1 MSNSKVKCWEKLNC
15 KRHECILYK
24 SEELRCWLVQDAC
37 YRGET
42 DEDVDKMVHCFECEV
57 FKCNS
62 SPEDM
67 TATCNLI
74 AEKFKKYG
82 REISDQEKY
91 KDNSLQQFEEGMIQV
106 FEALEK
112 ISKGDP
118 TVRIDESSDFK
129 LIKRLKHAVNE
140 TASNLGEIV
149 DLSHE
154 FAIGLAEHFDV
165 LYRVSTGDLSA
176 RVQGESDVELIG
188 ALKKITNE
196 MIESVEREIHDRK
209 KSESELRESEAKF
222 RKFTEELP
230 VGFSIILPD
239 NRFEYINPT
248 FTDIFGYTI
257 EDIPDRDTWLKRAYP
272 DESYREY
279 INKLWNDDSLRMD
292 DSRKSVPQELIV
304 ECKDGTEK
312 VIFFHRVKL
321 SDSKYLMLYLD
332 ITEKA
337 RAEEAVKE
345 SEEKYRML
353 VENIQDGVFIHQE
366 GKITYVNDA
375 MAKMVGYSPEYLIGK
390 PVLDFFYEEDWP
402 FIKRMLSSET
412 VKREYDVKMV
422 SKNRDRKGDLFVHIT
437 SSLFQYKQKPAYI
450 GTIKDITQVKRDEEE
465 KRELEA
471 QLQRSHQMEAIGTL
485 AGGVAHDLNNILS
498 GILSYPDLLLMDI
511 PNGSPLKKP
520 LLTIKKSG
528 EKASAIVQ
536 DLLTLARRAV
546 PTNDIVE
553 LNSIITEFL
562 NSPEMEN
569 LKNFHPKVS
578 ISTELSDDLFS
589 LKGSSLHLSKT
600 VMNLISNAAEAMP
613 EGGSIKIATENRYID
628 HLIKGYDNVEE
639 GDYVT
644 LTIEDTGV
652 GIPHD
657 DLGRI
662 FEPFFTK
669 KVMGRSGTGLGMAVV
684 WGTVKDHNG
693 YIDVSSQESRG
704 TKFTLYF
711 PAFRGTVLPAQ
722 DRVSIDMLSGNGE
735 SILVVDD
742 VLEQREI
749 AAAMLS
755 KLGYTVYTVE
765 NGEKALE
772 LCKENKY
779 DLILLDMIM
788 EPGIDGLETYRRILK
803 IRPGQKAIVASGF
816 SLSSRVRDI
825 QKLGAGEYIKKPY
838 SLEKLASAVKYE
850 INRSLSK
857 AL

>member
-1 MSNSKVKCWEKLNC
+1 MPVSKLECWEKFNC
-15 KRHECILYK
+15 NRHDCILYG
-24 SEELRCWLVQDAC
+24 SNELHCWLISDAC
-37 YRGET
+37 CRSRT
-42 DEDVDKMVHCFECEV
+42 DNEPVDKMVHCLECEV
-57 FKCNS
+57 FKSNAS
-62 SPEDM
+62 SIDM
-67 TATCNLI
+67 TATCSLI
-74 AEKFKKYG
+74 AKKFKDYSQ
-82 REISDQEKY
+82 EISIREKEKDQVLK
-91 KDNSLQQFEEGMIQV
+91 QFEEGMTQV
-106 FEALEK
+106 FEAMEK

-118 TVRIDESSDFK
+118 TVRIEESSDDK
-129 LIKRLKHAVNE
+129 LIRKLKHTVNE
-140 TASNLGEIV
+140 TARNLGEIV

-165 LYRVSTGDLSA
+165 LHRVSTGDLSA
-176 RVQGESDVELIG
+176 RVRGESGVELIG
-188 ALKKITNE
+188 ALKKITNQ

-209 KSESELRESEAKF
+209 RSESELRESEAKF

-230 VGFSIILPD
+230 VGFSIMLPN

-248 FTDIFGYTI
+248 FTDMFGYTI
-257 EDIPDRDTWLKRAYP
+257 DDLPDRDTWLKKAYP
-272 DESYREY
+272 DKTYRDY
-279 INKLWNDDSLRMD
+279 IAKLWADDSHLIDGGRT
-292 DSRKSVPQELIV
+292 SITEELV
-304 ECKDGTEK
+304 VKCKDGTEK
-312 VIFFHRVKL
+312 IIFFHRVRL

-337 RAEEAVKE
+337 KAEEAVKE
-345 SEEKYRML
+345 SEEKYRIL
-353 VENIQDGVFIHQE
+353 VENIQDGVFIHQDR
-366 GKITYVNDA
+366 KVIFINDA
-375 MAKMVGYSPEYLIGK
+375 MAKMLSCTPEEVIGE
-390 PVLDFFYEEDWP
+390 PVINFFFEEDRP
-402 FIKRMLSSET
+402 FIKKVMASET
-412 VKREYDVKMV
+412 AKREYDIRMLDRNP
-422 SKNRDRKGDLFVHIT
+422 NRKDELFVHLS
-437 SSLFQYKQKPAYI
+437 SSLFMYKQKPAYI
-450 GTIKDITQVKRDEEE
+450 GTVKDITQLRRDEEE
-465 KRELEA
+465 KKELEA

-511 PNGSPLKKP
+511 PDDSPLRKP

-546 PTNDIVE
+546 PTKDIVE

-569 LKNFHPKVS
+569 IKNFHPKIS
-578 ISTELSDDLFS
+578 ISTELGNDLFN
-589 LKGSSLHLSKT
+589 LKGSALHLSKT

-613 EGGSIKIATENRYID
+613 EGGMIKVVTENRYVD

-652 GIPHD
+652 GISPD

-693 YIDVSSQESRG
+693 YIDVRSQESKG

-711 PAFRGTVLPAQ
+711 PASRKEFLKKQ
-722 DRVSIDMLSGNGE
+722 DRVSIDKLSGDGE

-742 VLEQREI
+742 VIEQREI
-749 AAAMLS
+749 AAAMLN
-755 KLGYTVYTVE
+755 KLGYKVYTAE
-765 NGEKALE
+765 SGERALE
-772 LCKENKY
+772 LCNENKF

-788 EPGIDGLETYRRILK
+788 EPGIDGLETYKRITK
-803 IRPGQKAIVASGF
+803 MRPGQKAVVASGF
-816 SLSSRVRDI
+816 SLSSRIRDI
-825 QKLGAGEYIKKPY
+825 QKLGAGEYVKKPY
-838 SLEKLASAVKYE
+838 SLETLASAVKYE
-850 INRSLSK
+850 ISRLQS
-857 AL
+857 